1 MPTPIRVALVGGDE
15 RAGFAYPDG
24 VEVRRY
30 GSSGSCGNGGLKRVL
45 QALSAGRI
53 DAVLIIVR
61 WLGHSES
68 RSVRAACQRAGILCR
83 IVSGGESSVVRAV
96 RDLLNSRK
104 PSRLPIG
111 PRRRTS

>member
-30 GSSGSCGNGGLKRVL
+30 GSSGGCGNGGLKRVL
-45 QALSAGRI
+45 QALSAGQT
-53 DAVLIIVR
+53 DAVLILVR
-61 WLGHSES
+61 WLGHSEFS
-68 RSVRAACQRAGILCR
+68 SVKAACGRAGIQCR

-96 RDLLNSRK
+96 GDLVNSRK
-104 PSRLPIG
+104 LTRTSTG